1 MTTSLLLVS
10 LLATVPTPATEE
22 SVAELR
28 APDWAAEFA
37 EPAAR
42 APSAGEAR
50 ETATALQAD
59 LAADLA
65 ADAVLATR
73 AGQRLVLSA
82 LLCEAVQRKSDTGDK
97 LEVLLT
103 ADVLAADK
111 RADRDIESDR
121 ERLAVL
127 GITPLACDAYP
138 VERIVQCFS
147 LLPSASCTEDD
158 DLADQVHAAEKLATP

>member
-1 MTTSLLLVS
+1 M
-10 LLATVPTPATEE
+10 
-22 SVAELR
+22 
-28 APDWAAEFA
+28 
-37 EPAAR
+37 
-42 APSAGEAR
+42 
-50 ETATALQAD
+50 
-59 LAADLA
+59 
-65 ADAVLATR
+65 LATR

-158 DLADQVHAAEKLATP
+158 DLAAQVHVAERLATP